1 MFKIRKIHCT
11 RLASINHF
19 TLFIRSAILS
29 VISRLRLHLLKK
41 AQKKHQK
48 FTLMKKRNK
57 EPQSDNPFH
66 YRL

>member
-11 RLASINHF
+11 RLAKYKSLYLVYTFSNFIGDFTFTF
-19 TLFIRSAILS
+19 TLVKKSAKETSNI
-29 VISRLRLHLLKK
+29 H
-41 AQKKHQK
+41 
-48 FTLMKKRNK
+48 FNEKRNK